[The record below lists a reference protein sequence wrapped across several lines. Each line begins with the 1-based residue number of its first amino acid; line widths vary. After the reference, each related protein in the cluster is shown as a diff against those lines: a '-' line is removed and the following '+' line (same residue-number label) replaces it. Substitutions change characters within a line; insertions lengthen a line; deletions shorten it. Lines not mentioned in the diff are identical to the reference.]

1 MPDGPGYA
9 IFDGFSNGLVE
20 ASNPSMSTPSVEST
34 RRPVA
39 KVFVATTVMLTFISF
54 WRAAAIVLSDLA
66 SSAYYAGGDAEKVI
80 GKSAAW
86 FILAVMLFSYAV
98 RALYIESSAMFVRGG
113 VYRVVKEAMGST
125 LAKFSVSALLFDYVL
140 TGPISAV
147 SAGQY
152 LAGFMEDIGTYLHHP
167 IRFNENYFSAVF
179 AILVVVYFWWKNV
192 QGIHESSE
200 KALQIMI
207 VTTVMVV
214 MLLLWC
220 TITVFKVG
228 VHWPPNPFHPGVIPL
243 NKDSLGWLNGTFF
256 SHLTL
261 VIMFVGFGHSVLAMS
276 GEETLAQVN
285 REIEHPKLKNLEK
298 TGLVIFIYS
307 LLFTSLVSF
316 FAYMIIPD
324 HIRPNFFAN
333 LIGGIAMYL
342 VGPMPLKLLFHG
354 FVVLVGVLILA
365 GAQNTSIVGANGVLN
380 RVAEDGVLTEW
391 FQKPQHKYGTTFRII
406 NLIVGLQLLTIIL
419 SRGDVYS
426 LAALYAFG
434 VIWSFTMKSLAV
446 LVLRFT
452 EPGNREWK
460 VPGNLHIGN
469 TEIPI
474 GLAAIFVVLFFTAV
488 VNLFTKSEA
497 TVAGVI
503 FSAVFFLIFTLSERH
518 VKKER
523 HGKPEQLDQ
532 FRVYGNQELGSG
544 AMGVRPGNILVAV
557 RDPRNLHY
565 LRSVLHITATTKQDV
580 VVMSARLYHREH
592 SFSGSNVFDAS
603 QIFDHYE
610 QELFTAVVAVAEKE
624 GKPVSLL
631 VVPGTDVFEAIMVTA
646 QRLASSRIV
655 CGRSNK
661 LSLDEQGKLTG
672 DAWER
677 LPEPRPRLTLVV
689 YENDGT
695 AHEYLLGPHTPRMRP
710 QDIGLMHN
718 VWLDITR
725 DPRFAGAHHYHVVAL
740 ALEELQKELKS
751 GQRQEL
757 LDRLEREIR
766 QGQDSNSPSS
776 AADYN

>member
-1 MPDGPGYA
+1 MTSTSLSRDGR
-9 IFDGFSNGLVE
+9 VR
-20 ASNPSMSTPSVEST
+20 V
-34 RRPVA
+34 V
-39 KVFVATTVMLTFISF
+39 VATTVLLSFISF
-54 WRAAAIVLSDLA
+54 WRAAAIVLSDLGSTA
-66 SSAYYAGGDAEKVI
+66 FYVGGIVEQAI
-80 GKSAAW
+80 GKAAPW
-86 FILAVMLFSYAV
+86 FVLAVMLFSYTV

-316 FAYMIIPD
+316 FAVMIIPD
-324 HIRPNFFAN
+324 GVRHDYFAN
-333 LIGGIAMYL
+333 LIGGITMYL
-342 VGPMPLKLLFHG
+342 VGPTILKLIFHA

-380 RVAEDGVLTEW
+380 RVAEDGVLTAW
-391 FQKPQHKYGTTFRII
+391 FLKPHSRYGTSYRII
-406 NLIVGLQLLTIIL
+406 NLIVGMQLLTIVL
-419 SRGDVYS
+419 SRGDVYM

-434 VIWSFTMKSLAV
+434 VIWSFAMKALAV
-446 LVLRFT
+446 LVLRYT
-452 EPGNREWK
+452 EPENRQWK
-460 VPGNLHIGN
+460 VPGNLHIGGR
-469 TEIPI
+469 EIPL
-474 GLAAIFVVLFFTAV
+474 GLIAISAVLLMTAL
-488 VNLFTKSEA
+488 VNLFTKSQA
-497 TVAGVI
+497 TIAGVAFSLI
-503 FSAVFFLIFTLSERH
+503 FFAVFSYSEHH
-518 VKKER
+518 VTRER
-523 HGKPEQLDQ
+523 HGKPENLDQ

-544 AMGVRPGNILVAV
+544 ALGVRPGNILVAV
-557 RDPRNLHY
+557 RDPRNLYY
-565 LRSVLHITATTKQDV
+565 LSDVLRTTDTNRQDV
-580 VVMSARLYHREH
+580 VVM
-592 SFSGSNVFDAS
+592 
-603 QIFDHYE
+603 
-610 QELFTAVVAVAEKE
+610 TA
-624 GKPVSLL
+624 
-631 VVPGTDVFEAIMVTA
+631 
-646 QRLASSRIV
+646 
-655 CGRSNK
+655 
-661 LSLDEQGKLTG
+661 
-672 DAWER
+672 
-677 LPEPRPRLTLVV
+677 
-689 YENDGT
+689 
-695 AHEYLLGPHTPRMRP
+695 
-710 QDIGLMHN
+710 
-718 VWLDITR
+718 
-725 DPRFAGAHHYHVVAL
+725 
-740 ALEELQKELKS
+740 
-751 GQRQEL
+751 
-757 LDRLEREIR
+757 
-766 QGQDSNSPSS
+766 
-776 AADYN
+776 